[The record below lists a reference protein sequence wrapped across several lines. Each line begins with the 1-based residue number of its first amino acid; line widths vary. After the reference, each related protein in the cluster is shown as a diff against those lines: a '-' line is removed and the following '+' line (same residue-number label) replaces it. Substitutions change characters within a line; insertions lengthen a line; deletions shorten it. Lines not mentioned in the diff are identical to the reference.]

1 MPSPNPPFRPPTV
14 PPTDGDPTA
23 GPALW
28 QTAVVT
34 RITPETPRAK
44 TYRLRL
50 SQPRPLR
57 AGQHYDLRL
66 TAPDGYQAQRSYSV
80 ASPPPTDASGLSD
93 TIDITIELIPD
104 GEVSPYFHE
113 VVAPGDTIEVRG
125 PIGGPF
131 TWNAAMGGPLLLLA
145 GGSGIVPLRS
155 ILAHRTDAAPDLP
168 SLLLY
173 STRFPDDIIYRK
185 WLDGHQQ
192 QRHPTAQ
199 IASPSP
205 VSVRYTFTRNPPP
218 NWTGYA
224 RRVDAAMLS
233 TCLSQLQ
240 QMPGANAATPLCYA
254 CGPTGF
260 VETAADALL
269 TIGIPESAIRTE
281 RFGPTG

>member
-1 MPSPNPPFRPPTV
+1 MPSLHQPIRPPTAI
-14 PPTDGDPTA
+14 PTDGDSTA

-80 ASPPPTDASGLSD
+80 ASPPPTNASGLSD
-93 TIDITIELIPD
+93 TIDLTIELIPD

-113 VVAPGDTIEVRG
+113 VVAPGDTLEVRG

-131 TWNAAMGGPLLLLA
+131 TWDAAMGGPLLLLA

-155 ILAHRTDAAPDLP
+155 ILAHRADIAPDLP
-168 SLLLY
+168 ALLLY
-173 STRFPDDIIYRK
+173 STRSPDDIIYRQ
-185 WLDGHQQ
+185 WLDGPQNPAAEKT
-192 QRHPTAQ
+192 R
-199 IASPSP
+199 PSP
-205 VSVRYTFTRNPPP
+205 ISIHYTFTRRPPP
-218 NWTGYA
+218 NWPGYA
-224 RRVDAAMLS
+224 RRVDPAMLS
-233 TCLSQLQ
+233 NCLSQLQ
-240 QMPGANAATPLCYA
+240 QMPGATAATPLCYA

-269 TIGIPESAIRTE
+269 TIGIPQSAIRTE

>member
-1 MPSPNPPFRPPTV
+1 MPSPNLSTGMTV
-14 PPTDGDPTA
+14 GGRADGDSTV

-28 QTAVVT
+28 QNAIVT
-34 RITPETPRAK
+34 QITPETPRAK

-50 SQPRPLR
+50 SEPRPLR

-80 ASPPPTDASGLSD
+80 ASPPPTNASGLSD
-93 TIDITIELIPD
+93 AIDFTIELID
-104 GEVSPYFHE
+104 AGEVSPYFHE
-113 VVAPGDTIEVRG
+113 IVAPGDTIEVRG

-131 TWNAAMGGPLLLLA
+131 TWDAAMGGPLLLIA

-155 ILAHRTDAAPDLP
+155 ILAHRADAAPHLP
-168 SLLLY
+168 ALLLY
-173 STRFPDDIIYRK
+173 STRAPDDIIYRK
-185 WLDGHQQ
+185 WLDGHQNPAAKNT
-192 QRHPTAQ
+192 R
-199 IASPSP
+199 PSP
-205 VSVRYTFTRNPPP
+205 VSIHYTFTRRPPP

-224 RRVDAAMLS
+224 RRVDPAMLS
-233 TCLSQLQ
+233 NCLSQLRN
-240 QMPGANAATPLCYA
+240 MPSANASTPLCYI

-269 TIGIPESAIRTE
+269 TIGIPQSAIRTE

>member
-14 PPTDGDPTA
+14 ISPDGDSTA

-28 QTAVVT
+28 QNAIVEQV
-34 RITPETPRAK
+34 IPETPRAK

-80 ASPPPTDASGLSD
+80 ASPPPTNASGLSD
-93 TIDITIELIPD
+93 AIDITIELIDD

-113 VVAPGDTIEVRG
+113 IVAPGDTLEVRG

-155 ILAHRTDAAPDLP
+155 ILAHRNHAAPDLP
-168 SLLLY
+168 ALLLY
-173 STRFPDDIIYRK
+173 STRSPADIIYQQ
-185 WLDGHQQ
+185 WLDVYQNPAAENA
-192 QRHPTAQ
+192 R
-199 IASPSP
+199 PSP
-205 VSVRYTFTRNPPP
+205 VSIHYTFTRRPPP

-224 RRVDAAMLS
+224 RRVDPAMLAA
-233 TCLSQLQ
+233 CLSQLQ
-240 QMPGANAATPLCYA
+240 RMPGADASTPLCYI

-269 TIGIPESAIRTE
+269 TIGIPQSAIRTE